1 MTSQEKLVRIGE
13 VLESL
18 PSLQFRIR
26 LTEDGRE
33 ILGYLGGKMRLY
45 RIRILPGDTVKV
57 ELNSDTDDRGRIV
70 YREK

>member
-1 MTSQEKLVRIGE
+1 MTAQEKLVRIGE
-13 VLESL
+13 VLEAL

-26 LTEDGRE
+26 LSEDGRE
-33 ILGYLGGKMRLY
+33 ILGYLGGKMRMY

-57 ELNSDTDDRGRIV
+57 EMAAESDNRGRII